1 MSPEINVNDYYV
13 SIESTLGE
21 IRSALND
28 IHLVLTDQYAMMSE
42 LYRAQIIII
51 VMLGVIAGA
60 CIFRHLRK

>member
-13 SIESTLGE
+13 AIESTLGE
-21 IRSALND
+21 IRSAVND
-28 IHLVLTDQYAMMSE
+28 VLIVLTNQNATMNE
-42 LYRAQIIII
+42 IYRAQIIII

>member
-13 SIESTLGE
+13 AIESTLGE

-28 IHLVLTDQYAMMSE
+28 IHLVLSDQYAMMIE